1 MNAIRPLSLIAP
13 VATAA
18 ALFVA
23 GCGGS
28 DGISKN
34 DYVKSLNQAVATLQK
49 STASLGPDAT
59 SGADAAK
66 RLEDGSK
73 AMDVAAENFSNITPP
88 DDAKHAHG
96 QMVDGLHK
104 FADTMRDAAD
114 AARAKDQDKLLKV
127 LTEIDSSPGAKELQ
141 AATEELTAK
150 GYNVQ

>member
-1 MNAIRPLSLIAP
+1 MIASRIALAATG
-13 VATAA
+13 VA
-18 ALFVA
+18 LLVA

-28 DGISKN
+28 GGVSKN
-34 DYVKSLNQAVATLQK
+34 DYVKSLNSAVATLQK

-59 SGADAAK
+59 SGGDAVK

-73 AMDVAAENFSNITPP
+73 AMDAAADDFAGITPP
-88 DDAKHAHG
+88 DDAKHAHA
-96 QMVDGLHK
+96 QMVDGLHQ

-127 LTEIDSSPGAKELQ
+127 LTEIDSSPGAKALA
-141 AATEELTAK
+141 AATEELAAK

>member
-1 MNAIRPLSLIAP
+1 VNAIRPLSLLAP

-18 ALFVA
+18 ALFIA

-28 DGISKN
+28 GGVSKD

-49 STASLGPDAT
+49 STASLGPAAT
-59 SGADAAK
+59 SGGDAAK
-66 RLEDGSK
+66 RLDDGSK

-88 DDAKHAHG
+88 DDAKHAHD

-127 LTEIDSSPGAKELQ
+127 LTEIDSSAGAKELQ